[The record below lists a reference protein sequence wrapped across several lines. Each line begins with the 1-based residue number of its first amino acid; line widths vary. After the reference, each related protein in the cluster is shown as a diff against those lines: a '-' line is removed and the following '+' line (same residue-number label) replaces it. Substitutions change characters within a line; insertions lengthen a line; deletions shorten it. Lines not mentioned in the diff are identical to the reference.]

1 MVNAM
6 ANATPQRQATRLSR
20 EKAREKILAAAEDQ
34 LREEELEFFSI
45 DRVLER
51 AGVTVGTFYRIF
63 PGKEALLCA
72 TQDRLYARMQP
83 QILEAL
89 KAEESALE
97 SLEEASDHAFGVMI
111 EHVLEEGT
119 LCRAFMMLSSLDPK
133 LRDSFRRAHIER
145 RDALTAVLEQHREEI
160 NHPDPDMAIH
170 HAYHLYLATIHGR
183 LAFMRPGAG
192 QVFGVSNEIF
202 FDQLRRSIRNFL
214 LGNDGSGLT

>member
-1 MVNAM
+1 M
-6 ANATPQRQATRLSR
+6 PQRQSTRLSR
-20 EKAREKILAAAEDQ
+20 ERSREQILAAAEDQ
-34 LREEELEFFSI
+34 LREEELEYFSI

-63 PGKEALLCA
+63 DGKEALLCA
-72 TQDRLYARMQP
+72 VQDRLYARMQP
-83 QILEAL
+83 QIIEAL

-97 SLEEASDHAFGVMI
+97 SLEDASDHAFGVMI
-111 EHVLEEGT
+111 EHVLEEGA
-119 LCRAFMMLSSLDPK
+119 LSRAFMMLSSLNPK
-133 LRDSFRRAHIER
+133 LRDSLRQAHIER

-192 QVFGVSNEIF
+192 PVFGVSNEVF
-202 FDQLRRSIRNFL
+202 FDQLKRSIRNFL
-214 LGNDGSGLT
+214 LGNDGSGLR